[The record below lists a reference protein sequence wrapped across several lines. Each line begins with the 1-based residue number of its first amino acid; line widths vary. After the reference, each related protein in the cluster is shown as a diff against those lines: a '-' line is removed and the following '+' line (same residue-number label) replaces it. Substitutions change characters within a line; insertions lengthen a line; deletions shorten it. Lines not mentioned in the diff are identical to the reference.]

1 MIKINTESKINIIS
15 GILANNIDLVKEV
28 FNISENLCSVPIN
41 KDNVI
46 ADLLNNIEYIFNK
59 LDIKSKFQGSSNKD
73 LINAITKILGSIVIN
88 MDKYVLIIN
97 PENGLHYKVL
107 VYLWVVIKK
116 FANKYNCKLF
126 IITQSYEFL
135 EIVIGRCTNNDIEIE
150 EDTEFTNLSY
160 FRLEFTNDKDG
171 IEFTKMNYD
180 ELKIAIEHQWEV
192 R

>member
-171 IEFTKMNYD
+171 IEFTRMNYD

>member
-88 MDKYVLIIN
+88 MDKHVLIIN

-150 EDTEFTNLSY
+150 EDTELTNLSY

-171 IEFTKMNYD
+171 IEFTRMNYD